1 METPNN
7 VLVAKSRDN
16 QLTEP
21 IHPIPSQVQ
30 QHIKY
35 GLLTRSCLPVN
46 TLIIVSHKHSVAE
59 VLVALFNLFKNQYTN
74 LKNFTNGLIPNPHGL
89 SSYLNIITRAAVNS
103 SG

>member
-30 QHIKY
+30 QHMKY
-35 GLLTRSCLPVN
+35 GLLTWSCLPVN
-46 TLIIVSHKHSVAE
+46 ALKIVGHKHTVAE

-74 LKNFTNGLIPNPHGL
+74 RKNFTNGLIPNPHGL
-89 SSYLNIITRAAVNS
+89 SSYLNIIIRAAVNS